1 MKKFNQLLSLYV
13 EDNIDLVK
21 VRLKVDPKDRNTV
34 DYKDFD
40 GYEGYILKEGKYYN
54 IFFLQENLP
63 VLQVPFSI
71 ISVTDIEDTNKF
83 DTVKMAAL
91 KLLDKKGCLT
101 DSKIRKIGM
110 CNEVEFFEQYLREEG
125 VTDSEIKDLYK
136 NNLFENVLT
145 EKVNWGR
152 IAGLAAAGV
161 FAPGYAADVL
171 VGKARKN
178 LGNVFNPRE
187 DLWGDDDNKGS
198 NTSTTS
204 SAGTAKENNTS
215 LEFLPDRYQNLS
227 RDQKPSELVD
237 DLQEIGKEL
246 ESKRIQNDLELKIE
260 GDIENSMFGS
270 PAKMVEIKH
279 LINALESYE
288 LVEKILKPYQ
298 RGNTR
303 QVENF
308 LLQRFSTN

>member
-1 MKKFNQLLSLYV
+1 VKKFNQILSLYV

-54 IFFLQENLP
+54 VFFLQENLP

-152 IAGLAAAGV
+152 VAGLAATGA
-161 FAPGYAADVL
+161 FAPGYVADVL

-178 LGNVFNPRE
+178 LGNIFDPRK

-198 NTSTTS
+198 NTSTTP
-204 SAGTAKENNTS
+204 SAETAKEKNTS
-215 LEFLPDRYQNLS
+215 LEFLPDRYENLS
-227 RDQKPSELVD
+227 LNQKPSVLV
-237 DLQEIGKEL
+237 
-246 ESKRIQNDLELKIE
+246 NDL
-260 GDIENSMFGS
+260 
-270 PAKMVEIKH
+270 
-279 LINALESYE
+279 
-288 LVEKILKPYQ
+288 
-298 RGNTR
+298 
-303 QVENF
+303 
-308 LLQRFSTN
+308 